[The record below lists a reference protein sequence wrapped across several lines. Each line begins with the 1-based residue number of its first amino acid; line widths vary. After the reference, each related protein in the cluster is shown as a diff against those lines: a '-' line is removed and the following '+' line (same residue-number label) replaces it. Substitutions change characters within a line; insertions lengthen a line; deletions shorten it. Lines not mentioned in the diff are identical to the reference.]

1 MPITYYKTGF
11 LTAILHWNVAILGN
25 VQQNSGVLVRE
36 INPDRWIYVKAITYS
51 NHTRCRCLLFANLRA
66 PISSSSPGLH
76 LPRTHNRSKCE
87 TVGWDILPKT
97 CSCGIYNVVG
107 FGQTVTEALKV
118 MLAED
123 DKLVQK
129 FKEKI
134 DYFGEFL
141 VQDGEIEAARFMLI
155 LRGMLEHEV

>member
-1 MPITYYKTGF
+1 M
-11 LTAILHWNVAILGN
+11 
-25 VQQNSGVLVRE
+25 
-36 INPDRWIYVKAITYS
+36 
-51 NHTRCRCLLFANLRA
+51 
-66 PISSSSPGLH
+66 
-76 LPRTHNRSKCE
+76 
-87 TVGWDILPKT
+87 
-97 CSCGIYNVVG
+97 VG